1 MTTFMM
7 TPTSQRLTHN
17 KKLHLREEAEEV
29 GEEEGAVKAETTLLP
44 SGQPRLSPVRSR
56 NMSRAPP

>member
-1 MTTFMM
+1 MM

-17 KKLHLREEAEEV
+17 KKLHLQEEV

-44 SGQPRLSPVRSR
+44 SGQPHLSPVRSR
-56 NMSRAPP
+56 NMSRARP

>member
-1 MTTFMM
+1 MM

-17 KKLHLREEAEEV
+17 MKLHLREEAEEV

-44 SGQPRLSPVRSR
+44 SGRPHLSPVRSR